1 MELCATCL
9 WNDQCGEECCEGCE
23 QCTCSCTHY
32 SPIDDQAGDV
42 GYYETVLDEAA
53 AEYRAVVAEYADT
66 DRGDLYG

>member
-9 WNDQCGEECCEGCE
+9 WNDQCGE

-42 GYYETVLDEAA
+42 AYYETVLSEAA
-53 AEYRAVVAEYADT
+53 AEYREMMAEYADT
-66 DRGDLYG
+66 DRGDLRG